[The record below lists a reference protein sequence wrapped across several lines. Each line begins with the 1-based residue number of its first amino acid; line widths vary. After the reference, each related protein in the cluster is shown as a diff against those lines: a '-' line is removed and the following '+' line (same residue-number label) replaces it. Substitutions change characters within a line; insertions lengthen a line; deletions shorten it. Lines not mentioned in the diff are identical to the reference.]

1 MKNLKENLHLFI
13 LGLVIWICCLVFF
26 PRLWAGITL
35 ILGVIQMFS
44 CSQTFSLHKK
54 FQTGEEKFKK

>member
-35 ILGVIQMFS
+35 VLGVIQMTS
-44 CSQTFSLHKK
+44 CSQIPNFSKRVS
-54 FQTGEEKFKK
+54 TEKSEK